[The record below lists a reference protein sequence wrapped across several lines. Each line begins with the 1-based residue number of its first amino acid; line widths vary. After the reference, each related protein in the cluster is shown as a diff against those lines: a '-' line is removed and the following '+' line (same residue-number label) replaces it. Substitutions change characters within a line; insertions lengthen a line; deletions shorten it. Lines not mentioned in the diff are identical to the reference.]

1 MGLLNIVN
9 QNSGDFDPYVKYNAN
24 SGRWTMKDDSGAEV
38 EIDKPTFVAD
48 FDNIKTGWLY
58 FREGAA
64 PERVFDADLRTP
76 ATKPDKTYVDDKGK
90 TRDCFN
96 RGFQIRL
103 FSGDAF
109 GGVVELSSSSMHMC
123 NAINELYEAYD
134 NDKQD
139 GKLPVVSYTGY
150 TPMKD
155 KFGTNY
161 KPNFEIV
168 KWVDRPEAFD
178 AAPAQ
183 AEAAPE
189 PAAVA
194 NTGASEF

>member
-1 MGLLNIVN
+1 MGLLNITTEG
-9 QNSGDFDPYVKYNAN
+9 GDFDPYAKYNAK
-24 SGRWTMKDDSGAEV
+24 SGRWYFKDGEAETEV
-38 EIDKPTFVAD
+38 EKPTFVAD
-48 FDNIKTGWLY
+48 FDNIKTGWML
-58 FREGAA
+58 FMEGQA
-64 PERVFDADLRTP
+64 PDRVFDESLSSP
-76 ATKPDKTYVDDKGK
+76 APKPSDTHK
-90 TRDCFN
+90 
-96 RGFQIRL
+96 RGFLVRL
-103 FSGDAF
+103 YSDQSFK
-109 GGVVELSSSSMHMC
+109 GVVELSGTSMHLC
-123 NAINELYEAYD
+123 NAINEVYEAYS
-134 NDKQD
+134 NDKQE
-139 GKLPVVSYTGY
+139 GKLPVVAFTGS

-194 NTGASEF
+194 ATGASEF